1 MGELLQYLPRKRLLQ
16 WRLWTGRRE
25 RLMLRP
31 GLRLMLMLR
40 LMLTLTYSTLPTDTG
55 LWDTPIWPTPTLPT
69 HTVTTTDTTDSDII
83 SDTTARGRPS
93 QRLLLRLILRL
104 FLGCYMEVTMEDTCT
119 EDTTDTDTIMLYLI
133 TTWEDAGTTWVVWYL
148 VPKHQ
153 WRLGGDI
160 FSNGIFHFAAKS
172 YSQYTLDDVLVY
184 VYWIDGELGLIV
196 NRS

>member
-1 MGELLQYLPRKRLLQ
+1 MGLRFPVLWVVSQYYELLQYLPRKRLLQ

-31 GLRLMLMLR
+31 SLRLMLMLR
-40 LMLTLTYSTLPTDTG
+40 LMLILTYSTLPTDTG
-55 LWDTPIWPTPTLPT
+55 LLDTPIWPTPTLPT
-69 HTVTTTDTTDSDII
+69 HTVDTTDTTDSDII
-83 SDTTARGRPS
+83 SDTTAREGPS
-93 QRLLLRLILRL
+93 QRLL
-104 FLGCYMEVTMEDTCT
+104 LGCYMEVTMEDTCP

-133 TTWEDAGTTWVVWYL
+133 TIWEDAGTTWVAWYL

-172 YSQYTLDDVLVY
+172 YSQYTLDD
-184 VYWIDGELGLIV
+184 
-196 NRS
+196 N